1 MEIKGEVNVYHTVDE
16 YFEVECELDMDR
28 LAEDLLDEHQFV
40 SVTTLHGHVRDY
52 CDDYVAD
59 RVSERVEEELAER
72 DTSAKDAS
80 TGLTPEEFHTLVA
93 DIAKEIARAEVCVA
107 LADAHKKMQAR
118 LNGEA

>member
-16 YFEVECELDMDR
+16 YFDVECELDMDR

-72 DTSAKDAS
+72 DTTAKDAS
-80 TGLTPEEFHTLVA
+80 TGLTPDELVDVVNSLVDERLTA
-93 DIAKEIARAEVCVA
+93 LFKRLAEG
-107 LADAHKKMQAR
+107 L
-118 LNGEA
+118 